1 MTRAL
6 GGRLLI
12 AQSVLL
18 ALFFGATMV
27 ALDNA
32 YQRALERGV
41 RERMALQALALMASA
56 ELDESGR
63 LALPALLP
71 DPAFN
76 QTASGSYALVADA
89 DGDVVWR
96 SASMLGLNLPP
107 PSAPPLG
114 ERRFREDARL
124 GGQPAFLLTIA
135 VEWEEA
141 GVYRFT
147 VAESQASHAV
157 QVGRFRTLLFTWFG
171 LVALAFVALQA
182 LLLRHLLRPL
192 RQVAED
198 VHAIELGRIE
208 QLGGRYPAEL
218 DALVAGLNALVR
230 NERARLSRYRNSLG
244 DLAHSLKTPLAVI
257 RRTLEEGDTP
267 LRAPIA
273 EQVQRLDE
281 LVEYQLQRAAAAG
294 GTTFGVAVEVKPQAT
309 RIASTLAK
317 VHAARGVAFEL
328 AIDAAARFHGDAG
341 DLLELLGNLGDNAA
355 KHARTKVLIG
365 AVPLPGPPGTRA
377 GLRLLVA
384 DDGPGFPEADRAAL
398 LQRGARGDSLAP
410 GHGIGLSIVHELV
423 ALKGG
428 SLRLGRSD
436 LGGAEVVVELP
447 PL

>member
-12 AQSVLL
+12 AQCVLL
-18 ALFFGATMV
+18 LLFFGATMV

-41 RERMALQALALMASA
+41 RERMAVQALALMASA
-56 ELDESGR
+56 ELDDSGR

-76 QTASGSYALVADA
+76 QTGSGSHALVADA
-89 DGDVVWR
+89 AGQEVWR
-96 SASMLGLNLPP
+96 SASMLGLTLPP

-114 ERRFREDARL
+114 ERRFRADARL
-124 GGQPAFLLTIA
+124 GGEPAFLLTIA

-141 GVYRFT
+141 GVYTFT
-147 VAESQASHAV
+147 VAEAQASQRLQIA
-157 QVGRFRTLLFTWFG
+157 RFRTLLFGWFG
-171 LVALAFVALQA
+171 LVAMAFVALQA

-198 VHAIELGRIE
+198 VRAIELGRIE
-208 QLGGRYPAEL
+208 QLAGRYPAEL

-230 NERARLSRYRNSLG
+230 NERARLHRYRNSLG

-267 LRAPIA
+267 ARQPIA

-281 LVEYQLQRAAAAG
+281 LVEYQLQRAATAG
-294 GTTFGVAVEVKPQAT
+294 GTTFGAPIEIKPQAL
-309 RIASTLAK
+309 RIAATLTK
-317 VHAARGVAFEL
+317 VHAARGVVFEL
-328 AIDAAARFHGDAG
+328 AVDPAARFHGDVG

-355 KHARTKVLIG
+355 KHARSKVLIG
-365 AVPLPGPPGTRA
+365 AVPLLGPVGVRP

-384 DDGPGFPEADRAAL
+384 DDGPGFPAAGQDEL
-398 LQRGARGDSLAP
+398 LRRGVRGDTAAP
-410 GHGIGLSIVHELV
+410 GHGIGMSIVHDLV
-423 ALKGG
+423 ALMGG
-428 SLRLGRSD
+428 KLSLGRSD

-447 PL
+447 

>member
-12 AQSVLL
+12 AQCVLL
-18 ALFFGATMV
+18 TLFFGATMV

-32 YQRALERGV
+32 YRRALERGV
-41 RERMALQALALMASA
+41 RERMAVQALALMASA
-56 ELDESGR
+56 ELDEAGR
-63 LALPALLP
+63 LGLPALLP

-76 QTASGSYALVADA
+76 QPASGRYGLVVDA
-89 DGDVVWR
+89 SGDTVWR
-96 SASMLGLNLPP
+96 SASMLGLTLPP
-107 PSAPPLG
+107 PPAPPLG
-114 ERRFREDARL
+114 ERRFREDAML

-141 GVYRFT
+141 GIYSFT
-147 VAESQASHAV
+147 VAESQAAQEQ
-157 QVGRFRTLLFTWFG
+157 QVARFRTLLFGWFG

-198 VHAIELGRIE
+198 VRAIELGRAE
-208 QLGGRYPAEL
+208 QLSGHYPAEL
-218 DALVAGLNALVR
+218 DALVAGLNALVH
-230 NERARLSRYRNSLG
+230 NERARLTRYRNSLG

-257 RRTLEEGDTP
+257 RRALEEGDAP
-267 LRAPIA
+267 ARQPIA

-281 LVEYQLQRAAAAG
+281 LVEYQLQRAATAG
-294 GTTFGVAVEVKPQAT
+294 GTTFGAALEVRPQAA
-309 RIASTLAK
+309 RIVATLAK

-328 AIDAAARFHGDAG
+328 AVDPAARFHGDGG

-355 KHARTKVLIG
+355 KHARSKVLIG
-365 AVPLPGPPGTRA
+365 AAPLPAAPGVRP

-384 DDGPGFPEADRAAL
+384 DDGPGFPDQDQDAL
-398 LQRGARGDSLAP
+398 LRRGVRGDSVVP
-410 GHGIGLSIVHELV
+410 GHGIGLAIVHDLV
-423 ALKGG
+423 TLKGG
-428 SLRLGRSD
+428 SLRLGRSE

-447 PL
+447 